1 MSENTKKGCRDIH
14 RGEPLHVKTTLK
26 QRVGI
31 EVCISKV
38 HAVLVGVLSGE
49 VWVLISRGVRAP
61 GGLIL
66 GRAARDATTLSIKES
81 KHFTISF
88 AIL

>member
-1 MSENTKKGCRDIH
+1 MGIVFEVWEGVLSENTKKGCRDIL

-49 VWVLISRGVRAP
+49 VWVLISRASSPG

-66 GRAARDATTLSIKES
+66 GEPPELQQR
-81 KHFTISF
+81 F
-88 AIL
+88 